1 VPSADLRIP
10 GVRALA
16 VGGAALLATALGGC
30 VSTQTKNTRTLLVN
44 ARTLDSQSR
53 VRVTTQNPD
62 VTVSGVQLISSRSG
76 IAVAVTLTNTQR
88 HPVSDLPISV
98 GLRSHGHTPT
108 YLNGAANLPYFA
120 THIAGIAAASST
132 VWVFTARHVS
142 RTAGAKLFAVVGEA
156 GTPASTRA
164 GSLPRLNVAT
174 APAGSPSG
182 GLGVSVVNASGVP
195 QYGLPV
201 YAVATRNGRA
211 VGAASGSISQL
222 DGGSRTR
229 LRLRLFGTTTGA
241 TVQLSAPPTIF
252 N

>member
-1 VPSADLRIP
+1 VPSADLRTL

-16 VGGAALLATALGGC
+16 IGGAALLATALGGC

-44 ARTLDSQSR
+44 ARTLDGESR
-53 VRVTTQNPD
+53 VRVTTPNPD
-62 VTVSGVQLISSRSG
+62 VTVSGVQLIGSRG
-76 IAVAVTLTNTQR
+76 GTAVAVTVANSLH

-98 GLRSHGHTPT
+98 GLRSHGHAPA

-120 THIAGIAAASST
+120 THIAAIAASSSA
-132 VWVFTARHVS
+132 VWVFTTQHIRS
-142 RTAGAKLFAVVGEA
+142 TAGAKLFAIVGQA

-164 GSLPRLNVAT
+164 RSLPRLNVAA
-174 APAGSPSG
+174 APANTRAG
-182 GLGVSVVNASGVP
+182 GLQVSVRNASGVP

-201 YAVATRNGRA
+201 YAVATRNGRTI
-211 VGAASGSISQL
+211 GAASGSIAQL
-222 DGGSRTR
+222 DGGDSTR
-229 LRLRLFGTTTGA
+229 LRLKLFGTTTGA